1 MTLHRF
7 CLALC
12 LCANFGAF
20 AATKP
25 ARPPAPMTRQAYE
38 AAKTRIGAQYQ
49 SNQKTCQG
57 VKGQLHDVCEVE
69 AKGRRDSL
77 LADLE
82 AQFKPS
88 AEASFKAKNVTADAN
103 FEVARKKC
111 EAQKGDARD
120 RCVKLAKGS
129 REAAIRQ
136 AKVEKVEE
144 TGGPFGNSRTR
155 AATASAAAA
164 LKGE

>member
-1 MTLHRF
+1 
-7 CLALC
+7 
-12 LCANFGAF
+12 
-20 AATKP
+20 
-25 ARPPAPMTRQAYE
+25 
-38 AAKTRIGAQYQ
+38 
-49 SNQKTCQG
+49 

-88 AEASFKAKNVTADAN
+88 ADASFKAKNVTADAN

-111 EAQKGDARD
+111 DAQKGDAKD
-120 RCVKLAKGS
+120 RCVKLAKGA

-144 TGGPFGNSRTR
+144 TGGPFGNNRTR
-155 AATASAAAA
+155 AAAATATAA